1 LRPNENFMPHL
12 APLFR
17 FKTYPASAV
26 RALTGA
32 NEGDAIGLGD
42 AAIPGDTY
50 RLSRDVT
57 PRRLTICDGPTG
69 GQVVARGSE
78 VGEAGE
84 ALSIA
89 DCHSFMG
96 ETGEMVEVLV
106 LRHDSEA
113 DGMVLHLLPLSP
125 LKPGTE
131 YDLIGSS
138 RATAPDWFADIASV
152 SFFAGTHL
160 TLAGGAQ
167 RPVEALQVGDLLLT
181 RDHGPRPIRWIG
193 HQTRRAVGAA
203 APIRISE
210 GTLNTARDLR
220 LSPQHRLFIWQRR
233 DEMGTGRSEVLV
245 KAELLINGTT
255 VIREEGGHI
264 DSYQLV
270 FDGNEIIFAEGIA
283 VESLLVTA
291 ELRARLPADLTL
303 DPEATDPRASAGFEV
318 DEAEL
323 GDARDAA
330 ARLTRA
336 SRGSDD

>member
-1 LRPNENFMPHL
+1 MFPVSYPMSHL

-17 FKTYPASAV
+17 FKTFPASAV
-26 RALTGA
+26 QALTGA
-32 NEGDAIGLGD
+32 NEGDAIGLGN

-50 RLSRDVT
+50 RLSRDAR
-57 PRRLTICDGPTG
+57 PRRLTICEGPDG
-69 GQVVARGSE
+69 GQVVALGSE

-89 DCHSFMG
+89 DCHSLMG
-96 ETGEMVEVLV
+96 ETGEMIEVLV

-131 YDLIGSS
+131 YELIGSS
-138 RATAPDWFADIASV
+138 RAMAPDRFADIASV
-152 SFFAGTHL
+152 SFFTGTHL

-167 RPVEALQVGDLLLT
+167 RPVEALKVGDLLLT

-245 KAELLINGTT
+245 KAELLVNGTT

-291 ELRARLPADLTL
+291 DLRARLPADLAL
-303 DPEATDPRASAGFEV
+303 DPDPGDPHSAAGFEV
-318 DEAEL
+318 DEADL

-330 ARLTRA
+330 DRLTRA
-336 SRGSDD
+336 SRGGD